1 MADLAVKITKTE
13 QGSRADAGGT
23 FVSVYR
29 VTFMVGDHGPFVEEF
44 TRGDFIPE
52 NVRAKTEAVAS
63 TIRAISA

>member
-13 QGSRADAGGT
+13 QTSRADAVGA

-29 VTFMVGDHGPFVEEF
+29 VTFMVGDHGPFSEEF
-44 TRGDFIPE
+44 TPGSFIPE
-52 NVRAKTEAVAS
+52 TVRQRLEAVAT